1 MFKVK
6 YEGIDSAT
14 DKIIG
19 AIDNEPDIPTNIVK
33 SESKES
39 DCAVGS
45 RIAEDKL
52 SEFNPDSLYWTQIP
66 ESISLNNN
74 VDQDND
80 LLPVKTEA
88 QQETKETPIGGCP
101 WDDALKPDPDMADPF
116 YEEYLD
122 LGSLF
127 PDLIPGFDMEP
138 YELLS
143 CPSELTSTK
152 EDLPDINTLLAEADL
167 SNVNP
172 DVIEELL
179 NIEVMDEAPFDQEQ
193 LDYSSSCVSSPG
205 SANSTADSFST
216 GTPTEVAAQ
225 EYVDMDAELQHL
237 LDLLESTNAHDLT
250 TIKANDLISEVSS
263 SKPVKRKLNAPDA
276 THVAKRLKASV
287 LAPTDQYFLKHKPGR
302 QHSINY
308 LKQKV
313 DELKFTD
320 IEGVMNGDGLM
331 KLP

>member
-1 MFKVK
+1 M
-6 YEGIDSAT
+6 
-14 DKIIG
+14 
-19 AIDNEPDIPTNIVK
+19 
-33 SESKES
+33 
-39 DCAVGS
+39 
-45 RIAEDKL
+45 
-52 SEFNPDSLYWTQIP
+52 
-66 ESISLNNN
+66 
-74 VDQDND
+74 
-80 LLPVKTEA
+80 PVKTEA
-88 QQETKETPIGGCP
+88 HQETKETPIGGCP
-101 WDDALKPDPDMADPF
+101 WDNALKPDPDMADPF

-179 NIEVMDEAPFDQEQ
+179 NVEVMDEAPFDQEQ

-205 SANSTADSFST
+205 SANSTADSFAT
-216 GTPTEVAAQ
+216 GTSTEVAAP

-237 LDLLESTNAHDLT
+237 LDLLESTDAHDLT
-250 TIKANDLISEVSS
+250 TIKANDLIPEVSS

-276 THVAKRLKASV
+276 TPVAKRLKASV
-287 LAPTDQYFLKHKPGR
+287 LAPTDQVTSRRIKNNAASKNCR
-302 QHSINY
+302 ASR
-308 LKQKV
+308 KQKHQ
-313 DELKFTD
+313 DMFAKEEELLKSNAELKAQ
-320 IEGVMNGDGLM
+320 IEELTSETEALRNILVQRLSGVVTV
-331 KLP
+331 